1 MGSLTPSWRHW
12 PQTEALVQAFGD
24 APVRF
29 VGGAVR
35 DAILGRPVTDVDVAT
50 PLLPEAV
57 QAQLAA
63 AGIRTIPTGIAHG
76 TVTAIID
83 QKTFEITTLRKDV
96 ATDGRHA
103 QVAFT
108 DDWQVD
114 AMRRDFT
121 MNALYLSPQ
130 GELFDLV
137 GGQADAQAGIVRFI
151 GDAKSRIREDHLRI
165 LRFFRFHAHY
175 GKGKP
180 DSESLAACHQL
191 AEGILGLSGERIGH
205 EMMRLM
211 AAHQVLPTLAQ
222 MQECAACVFGGATLD
237 RERLASLEAAEMALL
252 IPPVPLRRLA
262 ALLRLHDVAGLAER
276 WRLSG
281 EVKQALST
289 RLAHLPPSHQPLPPS
304 HQKALLRRIGRE
316 AFSDVALLSC
326 AQSGAADI
334 SPWQDMLELPNRWE
348 SPVFPVT
355 GKDLLLLGM
364 QEGKELGQALAKLET
379 LWEESDYTLTREELL
394 QKR

>member
-1 MGSLTPSWRHW
+1 MGSLTPAWLHW
-12 PQTEALVQAFGD
+12 PQTQTLIKAFGD

-35 DAILGRPVTDVDVAT
+35 DALLGRPVTDVDVAT

-57 QAQLAA
+57 MQRMEKAC
-63 AGIRTIPTGIAHG
+63 IRTIPTGIAHG
-76 TVTAIID
+76 TVTAVID
-83 QKTFEITTLRKDV
+83 HKSFEITTLRKDV

-121 MNALYLSPQ
+121 MNALYFSPQ
-130 GELFDLV
+130 GELFDFM
-137 GGQADAQAGIVRFI
+137 GGQADAQAGKVRFI
-151 GDAKSRIREDHLRI
+151 GDAKTRIREDHLRI

-175 GKGKP
+175 GKGEP
-180 DSESLAACHQL
+180 DSEGLAACHQL

-211 AAHQVLPTLAQ
+211 GAHQVLYTLGQ
-222 MQECAACVFGGATLD
+222 MQECAACTFGSVELD
-237 RERLASLEAAEMALL
+237 VERLASLESAEMALL
-252 IPPVPLRRLA
+252 VQPAPVRRLA
-262 ALLRLHDVAGLAER
+262 ALLRLHDVPALVER

-289 RLAHLPPSHQPLPPS
+289 RLAHLPPSHQPLPLL

-334 SPWQDMLELPNRWE
+334 SPWQDMLELPSRWE
-348 SPVFPVT
+348 PPVFPVA

-364 QEGKELGQALAKLET
+364 EEGKELGQALARLET